1 MHRKD
6 WIVERSVGRKR
17 RFLVLPGRGIS
28 GPAMAASVFQDRTSQ
43 KLVETLDSQLGR
55 FDKLARADSVIPF
68 AADAREALASTVLD
82 EQFEIISQ
90 RFEDGPATVAMTDSA
105 RLALQAGNPDL
116 RIVPI
121 TRYYLPGDRPIRGKK
136 AAQLASHT
144 AAETATDAA
153 GNVFMSDL
161 KQLLPGPATG
171 AQGRNVQVAV
181 LDSGVDASHPALGG
195 AVTALRCFI
204 PGESPGAGGPVNW
217 GAAHADRAGHGT
229 HVAGIIAARAGQ
241 GGPPGVAPNAQI
253 VSYRIFPNSASGL
266 KPAENPVIIDS
277 IRAAIDD
284 GCHII
289 NLSIEG
295 STLKE
300 DGVRSAVA
308 DAWNNGVVCIAAAG
322 NGSGNP
328 VSFPAALQHCVAVTA
343 IGREGCFPN
352 KPSFRKHVSDQR
364 AVSDEDVFLASFSN
378 YGPRV
383 QFTAPGH
390 AIVST
395 FPGGQW
401 WFSSGTSMA
410 APYVSGMLAV
420 ALSDNGNV
428 LAMAGN
434 AERSAAMLQMLV
446 SRARV
451 LGLPQRA
458 QEGFGL
464 PS

>member
-1 MHRKD
+1 M
-6 WIVERSVGRKR
+6 ERGQERKR
-17 RFLVLPGRGIS
+17 RFVVLPGRGIS
-28 GPAMAASVFQDRTSQ
+28 GPAMEASVFQDRTSQ
-43 KLVETLDSQLGR
+43 KLVETLDRQLGK
-55 FDKLARADSVIPF
+55 FKELARMNSAIP
-68 AADAREALASTVLD
+68 AAPEAREELASNMLD

-90 RFEDGPATVAMTDSA
+90 RFEDGPATVAMTDTA

-136 AAQLASHT
+136 SAQLAGQT
-144 AAETATDAA
+144 AAETAIDAA
-153 GNVFMSDL
+153 GNVFMNDF
-161 KQLLPGPATG
+161 KQRLPGSGAG
-171 AQGRNVQVAV
+171 AQGTGVQVAV
-181 LDSGVDASHPALGG
+181 LDSGVDAAHPALGG
-195 AVTALRCFI
+195 AVSALRCFI
-204 PGESPGAGGPVNW
+204 PGDPPGAGGPVDW
-217 GAAHADRAGHGT
+217 GPANADRAGHGT
-229 HVAGIIAARAGQ
+229 HVAGIIAARGGH

-253 VSYRIFPNSASGL
+253 VSYRIFPSSPAGL

-343 IGREGCFPN
+343 IGRDDCFPN
-352 KPSFRKHVSDQR
+352 KPSFRKHVSNQR
-364 AVSDEDVFLASFSN
+364 ASSDPAIFLASFSN
-378 YGPRV
+378 FGPRV

-401 WFSSGTSMA
+401 WFNSGTSMA
-410 APYVSGMLAV
+410 APYVTGMLAA

-428 LAMAGN
+428 LNMVGN
-434 AERSAAMLQMLV
+434 ADRSAAMLQMLV
-446 SRARV
+446 SRARF

-458 QEGFGL
+458 QEGYGL